1 MEQKDKLYIGVYHDY
16 YGALLTE
23 HQREVVADY
32 YDRDLSLAEIAEARG
47 ISPQGVRDTLK
58 RAEKQLE
65 EFEQKLGLVARSRK
79 LSALIADAAA
89 KSEDDAQRAILDAA
103 QKLL

>member
-1 MEQKDKLYIGVYHDY
+1 MEKKDKLYIGVYNDY

-47 ISPQGVRDTLK
+47 ISPQGVRDALK

-65 EFEQKLGLVARSRK
+65 EFEQKLGLAARSRK
-79 LSALIADAAA
+79 LSVLLAEAAA
-89 KSEDDAQRAILDAA
+89 KSTDEAQKSILAAA

>member
-1 MEQKDKLYIGVYHDY
+1 MEKKDKLYIGVYNDY
-16 YGALLTE
+16 YGALLTDN
-23 HQREVVADY
+23 QRGIVSDY
-32 YDRDLSLAEIAEARG
+32 YDRDLSLAEIADTRG

-65 EFEQKLGLVARSRK
+65 EYERKLGLVARSRK
-79 LSALIADAAA
+79 LSALIAEAAA
-89 KSEDDAQRAILDAA
+89 REANDGVGRLLDAA

>member
-1 MEQKDKLYIGVYHDY
+1 MEKKDKLYIGVYNDY

-32 YDRDLSLAEIAEARG
+32 YDRDAEIADARG